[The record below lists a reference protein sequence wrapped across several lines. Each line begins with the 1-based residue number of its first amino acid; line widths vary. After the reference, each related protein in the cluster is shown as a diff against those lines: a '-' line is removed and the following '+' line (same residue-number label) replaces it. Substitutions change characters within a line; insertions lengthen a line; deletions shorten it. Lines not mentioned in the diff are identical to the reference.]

1 MIVGTIASL
10 FGFVIWTTSSNR
22 TQHARIQAQSDLLN
36 RMLDR
41 FDSRDA
47 MIAFLGSPADQQV
60 FDGLTQKKRTGNKR
74 LRQAVSTFYR
84 DDE

>member
-74 LRQAVSTFYR
+74 LRQTVSTFYR